1 MHKPWKKF
9 ALVSLALV
17 LAVANLSCGGGSSD
31 PTPPPPPP
39 PGPVNAALTQF
50 ASGFVDPLGFVQMN
64 DSTNRFLVLE
74 QRGTIRIIQNGSVV
88 ATPFLDIQARVT
100 FNAGGET
107 GLLGIALHPQFAQ
120 NRKFYLNYT
129 TNRLTGGLQSVIA
142 EYQVSTTDPNRADPA
157 TERIL
162 LQVNQ
167 PFSNHKG
174 GQLAFGPDG
183 FLYIAFG
190 DGGDQGDPL
199 QNGQNP
205 QTLLGKILRIDVNTT
220 SPGKQYG
227 IPPTNPFASGASGQP
242 EVWAFGLRNPWR
254 FSFDTADGRL
264 FAGDVGQDNFEEI
277 DIIQRA
283 GNYGWNIMEG
293 LHCFSPPTA
302 CNQSGLLLPIF
313 EYNHNDGSSAVIG
326 GFVYRGAAIPTLQ
339 GAYVF
344 GDLTSN
350 NIWFLRETSPGAWSR
365 TTLLSIT
372 RNISSFGQDQAGEL
386 YVLDYNAGV
395 VLKLTPQ

>member
-205 QTLLGKILRIDVNTT
+205 QTLLGKILR
-220 SPGKQYG
+220 
-227 IPPTNPFASGASGQP
+227 
-242 EVWAFGLRNPWR
+242 
-254 FSFDTADGRL
+254 
-264 FAGDVGQDNFEEI
+264 
-277 DIIQRA
+277 
-283 GNYGWNIMEG
+283 
-293 LHCFSPPTA
+293 
-302 CNQSGLLLPIF
+302 
-313 EYNHNDGSSAVIG
+313 
-326 GFVYRGAAIPTLQ
+326 
-339 GAYVF
+339 
-344 GDLTSN
+344 
-350 NIWFLRETSPGAWSR
+350 
-365 TTLLSIT
+365 
-372 RNISSFGQDQAGEL
+372 
-386 YVLDYNAGV
+386 
-395 VLKLTPQ
+395 